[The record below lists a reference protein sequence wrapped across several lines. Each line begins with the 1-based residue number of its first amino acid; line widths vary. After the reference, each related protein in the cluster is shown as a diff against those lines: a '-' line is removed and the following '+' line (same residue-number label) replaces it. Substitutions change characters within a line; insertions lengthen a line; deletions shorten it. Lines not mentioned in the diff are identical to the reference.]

1 MSTESQTTMAEL
13 QNRDADEPLDCG
25 FPWPESGGCRQFEP
39 SLKELLDLSAL
50 CERFFERENLFLIC
64 RARDMPFF
72 RSAKQ
77 EANNLS
83 LAIAPFVIYV
93 LFLLVYS
100 EGDLCFLVFVIH
112 VKLLV
117 CKQCVLIG
125 REIKCI
131 AKDGE
136 SIKIKAFT
144 D

>member
-13 QNRDADEPLDCG
+13 QNWDADEPLDCG

-83 LAIAPFVIYV
+83 LAIAPFVFYE
-93 LFLLVYS
+93 LFQCS

-112 VKLLV
+112 VKPLV

>member
-13 QNRDADEPLDCG
+13 QNTDADEPLDCG

-39 SLKELLDLSAL
+39 SLKELLDFSAL

-83 LAIAPFVIYV
+83 LAPYVFYV
-93 LFLLVYS
+93 LLQCS
-100 EGDLCFLVFVIH
+100 EGDLCFVVFIIH
-112 VKLLV
+112 VKQLV
-117 CKQCVLIG
+117 CKQRVLIG

-131 AKDGE
+131 AKDGG
-136 SIKIKAFT
+136 KYKMKAFT